1 MSDPTPTPP
10 AAWLDRDSA
19 SQAIQ
24 QMSYDD
30 LLFLNARIIDRL
42 KLMDQAR
49 STVEMAQFNVGD
61 RVVFPDHSGQPRRGV
76 VLKLNKKTASIHTD
90 DGQRWNVPPGAVE
103 TGQSRQATRGLGI
116 I

>member
-1 MSDPTPTPP
+1 MNDSSPSPP

-24 QMSYDD
+24 QRSYDD
-30 LLFLNARIIDRL
+30 LLFMNARIIDRL

-76 VLKLNKKTASIHTD
+76 VVRLNKKTASIQTD
-90 DGQRWNVPPGAVE
+90 DSQRWNVPL
-103 TGQSRQATRGLGI
+103 GLLKQVNG
-116 I
+116 